1 MEKVNKE
8 DIVSMIAHWST
19 VFNLPIKEEKEFP
32 HRIRM
37 ELAVK
42 LIDEEFL
49 ELCDAIDNKDLTEVQ
64 DALGDLLWVTVR
76 AMMEFGINP
85 LETIKAIYDSNMSKA
100 DFSLDNAELTRN
112 KYLKQGIE
120 TYMKETDGIW
130 LTYRTADDKVLKG
143 IGFEHPNFK

>member
-1 MEKVNKE
+1 MKVNKE

-32 HRIRM
+32 HRLRT
-37 ELAVK
+37 ELALK

-49 ELCDAIDNKDLTEVQ
+49 ELCDAIDNKDLIETQ

-85 LETIKAIYDSNMSKA
+85 LETIQAIYDSNMSKA

-143 IGFEHPNFK
+143 IAFEQPNFK

>member
-1 MEKVNKE
+1 MSKVNKE
-8 DIVSMIAHWST
+8 DIVAMIAHWST

-32 HRIRM
+32 HPKRAL
-37 ELAVK
+37 LATQ
-42 LIDEEFL
+42 LIDEEFN
-49 ELCDAIDNKDLTEVQ
+49 ELLDAIDDKDITEVQ

-85 LETIKAIYDSNMSKA
+85 LNTIKAIYDSNMSKA
-100 DFSLDNAELTRN
+100 DFSLESAELTRN

-143 IGFEHPNFK
+143 IGFTNPKFN

>member
-8 DIVSMIAHWST
+8 DIVSMIAHWSKT
-19 VFNLPIKEEKEFP
+19 FNLPIKEEKKFP
-32 HRIRM
+32 ETDRLKLSV
-37 ELAVK
+37 EL
-42 LIDEEFL
+42 INEEFL
-49 ELCDAIDNKDLTEVQ
+49 ELCDGIDNKDITEVQ

-85 LETIKAIYDSNMSKA
+85 LSTIKAIYDSNMSKA
-100 DFSLDNAELTRN
+100 DFSLDDAELTRN

-130 LTYRTADDKVLKG
+130 LTYRTTDDKVLKG
-143 IGFEHPNFK
+143 IGFEHPKFD